1 MSSPV
6 AESRIADGFVLDYT
20 GNYARAGSPL
30 VLSAAPMVSGS
41 VLRASCVE
49 GNR

>member
-1 MSSPV
+1 MQAVPE
-6 AESRIADGFVLDYT
+6 AEEPIPGAST
-20 GNYARAGSPL
+20 PENYARAGSPL
-30 VLSAAPMVSGS
+30 VLSAVPMVSGS